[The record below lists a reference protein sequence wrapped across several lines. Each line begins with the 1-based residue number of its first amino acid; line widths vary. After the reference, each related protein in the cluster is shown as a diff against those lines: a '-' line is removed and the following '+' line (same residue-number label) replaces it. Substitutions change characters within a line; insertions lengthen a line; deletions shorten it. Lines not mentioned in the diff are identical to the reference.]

1 VGNGTGFAPT
11 ASAWLSSP
19 LPRWGTWHD
28 FNPSAGGRVRFEQVG
43 TIAYVTWESV
53 VDFAG
58 ALPSTWQLQFN
69 LTSGNVTFAWNTLV
83 TNGSETL
90 VGFASGSGD
99 ADLGSVDL
107 SVRLASGFTTSTT
120 NLAGLTQAA
129 SVPRLGSTITLT
141 TTNYPTGSVL
151 GIGVLSIVRHEPGLD
166 MTSLGMPGCSQ
177 YVGFDVSFF
186 MTPSAGQSTRT
197 IALPLDPALTGLTV
211 GNQSFALVP
220 GVNARGAVASNGV
233 ALVIGS

>member
-1 VGNGTGFAPT
+1 MLFRSTYGAGCYSSSKAFYEYFGASDVFDLGGRGMTLVRSGQSYTVNGTGAFVTPGVNARVLTLADDAEATFALTGTLSYPGGSTSALTICSNGFVSPAVGNGTGFAPT

-83 TNGSETL
+83 TNE
-90 VGFASGSGD
+90 
-99 ADLGSVDL
+99 
-107 SVRLASGFTTSTT
+107 
-120 NLAGLTQAA
+120 
-129 SVPRLGSTITLT
+129 
-141 TTNYPTGSVL
+141 
-151 GIGVLSIVRHEPGLD
+151 IGRAHV
-166 MTSLGMPGCSQ
+166 
-177 YVGFDVSFF
+177 
-186 MTPSAGQSTRT
+186 
-197 IALPLDPALTGLTV
+197 
-211 GNQSFALVP
+211 
-220 GVNARGAVASNGV
+220 
-233 ALVIGS
+233 